1 MKRLLYFL
9 CVVVAFV
16 LVYLPYSVEACT
28 LWAGAGDSI
37 IGGGTMISKNR
48 DWLPDNQQQIRLVS
62 DGGYRFISL
71 YAIGNQAAG
80 TKAGI
85 NEKGFSV
92 ASASPPSY
100 LEKPENYK
108 GKTSLRALLS
118 RYDSVQSALNALRA
132 GKWTC
137 GPEYLVMSDGKE
149 IACIEVGLNGV
160 YAIVSQTNSGVVYH
174 TNHYVAMSLESLNS
188 SKFSNSLA
196 RYNKIKDLLAS
207 KEKFS
212 VDDFRQFSTDAILW
226 REGTTPTSTR
236 TLSSWIIRQPP
247 NGTGILYLKMANPGK
262 AIQEYEFTLKDLF
275 DGKVDLSNIE

>member
-9 CVVVAFV
+9 CVVVFV
-16 LVYLPYSVEACT
+16 LVYLPYSAEACT

-37 IGGGTMISKNR
+37 VGGGTMISKNR
-48 DWLPDNQQQIRLVS
+48 DWLPDNQQQIRLIA

-71 YAIGNQAAG
+71 YSIGNEVSG

-92 ASASPPSY
+92 VSASPPRY

-108 GKTSLRALLS
+108 GMTSLRALLS

-149 IACIEVGLNGV
+149 IACIEFGLNGE

-188 SKFSNSLA
+188 NKFSNSLA
-196 RYNKIKDLLAS
+196 RYNKIKDLLEA
-207 KEKFS
+207 KEKFA
-212 VDDFRQFSTDAILW
+212 VDDFRQFSTDSMLW
-226 REGTTPTSTR
+226 RVGATPTSTR
-236 TLSSWIIRQPP
+236 TLSSWIIRQLPD
-247 NGTGILYLKMANPGK
+247 GTGSLYLKMANPGK
-262 AIQEYEFTLKDLF
+262 PTREYEFTLKDLF
-275 DGKVDLSNIE
+275 DGKVDLAHIE